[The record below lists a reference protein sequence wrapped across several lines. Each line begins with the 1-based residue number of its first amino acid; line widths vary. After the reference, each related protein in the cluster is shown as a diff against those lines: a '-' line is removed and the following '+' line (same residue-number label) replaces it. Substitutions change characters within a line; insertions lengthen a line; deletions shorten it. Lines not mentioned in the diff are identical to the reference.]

1 MAFFLFV
8 DESGQ
13 DHRDSPCE
21 VLAGV
26 AVEDRLLWSLIQEV
40 QAMEVRCFGRPFSSE
55 AHEVKGRALLH
66 RRVFKQAAQGEPFAP
81 DQRAELARELLED
94 PQNPTRMRMTALAQA
109 KLAFVQEVL
118 AICARFRCK
127 AFASLVRAD
136 APRVDSREHLRK
148 DYVTLFQNLH
158 YFLEGTN
165 PLAQGVVVFDE
176 LEKSQSHL
184 LINQMDRYFK
194 RSPYG
199 QSQAELIVPE
209 PFFVHSDL
217 TTGIRLADFLA
228 YILSWGFRTTA
239 MTEPRRAELLP
250 FVEQA
255 CALRHRATREF
266 NGTMAVHWSFA
277 VLQDLRPR
285 DQQTGA

>member
-1 MAFFLFV
+1 M
-8 DESGQ
+8 
-13 DHRDSPCE
+13 
-21 VLAGV
+21 
-26 AVEDRLLWSLIQEV
+26 
-40 QAMEVRCFGRPFSSE
+40 
-55 AHEVKGRALLH
+55 
-66 RRVFKQAAQGEPFAP
+66 FKQAAQGDPFAP
-81 DQRAELARELLED
+81 EQRAELARELLEA
-94 PQNPTRMRMTALAQA
+94 PERPTRMRMTALAQA
-109 KLAFVQEVL
+109 KLAFVREVL
-118 AICARFRCK
+118 AICIRFRCR

-136 APRVDSREHLRK
+136 APRVESRDHLRK

-176 LEKSQSHL
+176 LDKSMSHL

-228 YILSWGFRTTA
+228 YILSWGFRTSNL
-239 MTEPRRAELLP
+239 TEPRRDELLP
-250 FVEQA
+250 FVDQA
-255 CALRHRATREF
+255 CALRHRATRES
-266 NGTMAVHWSFA
+266 NGVMATYWSFA
-277 VLQDLRPR
+277 VLQDLRPK
-285 DQQTGA
+285 DQQNGA

>member
-1 MAFFLFV
+1 VAYFLFV

-26 AVEDRLLWSLIQEV
+26 AIEDRLLWTLIQEV
-40 QAMEVRCFGRPFSSE
+40 QASEVRCFGRRFSTE
-55 AHEVKGRALLH
+55 GHEVKGRALLH
-66 RRVFKQAAQGEPFAP
+66 RRVFKHAAQGDPFEPEH
-81 DQRAELARELLED
+81 RAELARELLDD
-94 PQNPTRMRMTALAQA
+94 PDKPSRMRLTALAQA
-109 KLAFVQEVL
+109 KLAFVREVL
-118 AICARFRCK
+118 GLCTRFRCK

-136 APRVDSREHLRK
+136 APRVDSKDHLRK

-176 LEKSQSHL
+176 LERSQSHL

-228 YILSWGFRTTA
+228 YILSWGFRTSS
-239 MTEPRRAELLP
+239 MTEPRREELLP
-250 FVEQA
+250 FVDQA
-255 CALRHRATREF
+255 CALRHRATREVA
-266 NGTMAVHWSFA
+266 GGMATYWSFA

-285 DQQTGA
+285 DLKGGP